1 MSRQKWKKIK
11 LTTFYFRQIT
21 HTNHST
27 LILLKLIF
35 SKMNYKKIIH
45 SFFYLIIC
53 SALHAQVNTEF
64 ANAIERKKLTKKL
77 TQQIEA
83 TLLLPLNDTTYQQF
97 EQAFWA
103 MELMQYKPKKM
114 EQVIIN
120 HLKIIAITPPQY
132 QRAFLELLYTN
143 YLFKFNKEI
152 ENIWQSLANPKVK
165 AMALEHLKASNI
177 ITITPIYTVDSAQLY
192 FYQKEKNNHLNGFK
206 EGDFLDHNFLT
217 NQLLVISFQHS
228 NRNNPGYLMI
238 RTQQHKWL
246 TNADGCIFKIPQLAR
261 SITNMPYYL
270 TNGNTPQGLY
280 KLNGFAISDNKF
292 IGPTTNLQMS
302 MPFEISNDSFFNFK
316 TTDTYLA
323 YQKLLYPFSANEHL
337 WQSFYAGKLGRS
349 EIIAHGTTI
358 NPQYYSKEKFYPNTP
373 SLGCLCSPEL
383 WNKKG
388 IRTYSAQ
395 QQWIDALQKAG
406 GGNRY
411 LLVVEID

>member
-1 MSRQKWKKIK
+1 
-11 LTTFYFRQIT
+11 
-21 HTNHST
+21 
-27 LILLKLIF
+27 
-35 SKMNYKKIIH
+35 MNYKKSIL

-53 SALHAQVNTEF
+53 STLLAQVNTEF
-64 ANAIERKKLTKKL
+64 ANTTERKKLTKKL
-77 TQQIEA
+77 TQQIEN
-83 TLLLPLNDTTYQQF
+83 TILLPLNESTYLQY

-103 MELMQYKPKKM
+103 MELMLYKPKKM
-114 EQVIIN
+114 EEVILN
-120 HLKIIAITPPQY
+120 QLKIITSTPPQY
-132 QRAFLELLYTN
+132 QRSFFEMLYTN

-152 ENIWQSLANPKVK
+152 ESVWQNLANPKVK
-165 AMALEHLKASNI
+165 AMALEYLKASNI
-177 ITITPIYTVDSAQLY
+177 FPSTPIYTVDSAQLF
-192 FYQKEKNNHLNGFK
+192 FYQKEKNNDIKNLK
-206 EGDFLDHNFLT
+206 EDDLLDRNFLT
-217 NQLLVISFQHS
+217 NQLVVISFQHS
-228 NRNNPGYLMI
+228 NRNIPGYLMI

-246 TNADGCIFKIPQLAR
+246 TNTNGSVFKVTQLAR

-316 TTDTYLA
+316 TNDPYLA
-323 YQKLLYPFSANEHL
+323 YKKLLYPFSADEHL

-349 EIIAHGTTI
+349 EVIAHGTTI
-358 NPQYYSKEKFYPNTP
+358 NPQYYKKEIYHPNTP

-395 QQWIDALQKAG
+395 QQWIDALQKTG
-406 GGNRY
+406 GGKGY

>member
-1 MSRQKWKKIK
+1 
-11 LTTFYFRQIT
+11 
-21 HTNHST
+21 
-27 LILLKLIF
+27 
-35 SKMNYKKIIH
+35 MNYKKIIH

-83 TLLLPLNDTTYQQF
+83 TILLPLNESTYQQY

-103 MELMQYKPKKM
+103 MELMLYKPKKM
-114 EQVIIN
+114 QKVIIN
-120 HLKIIAITPPQY
+120 QLKIITSTPPQY
-132 QRAFLELLYTN
+132 QRAFFEMLYTN

-152 ENIWQSLANPKVK
+152 ATLWQNLANPKVK
-165 AMALEHLKASNI
+165 AMALEYLKASNI
-177 ITITPIYTVDSAQLY
+177 LPSTPIYTVDSAQLF
-192 FYQKEKNNHLNGFK
+192 FYQKEKNKDLNNLK
-206 EGDFLDHNFLT
+206 EDDFLNSNFLT

-228 NRNNPGYLMI
+228 NRNIPGYLMI

-246 TNADGCIFKIPQLAR
+246 TNADGSVFKVPQLAR
-261 SITNMPYYL
+261 SITNLPYYL

-302 MPFEISNDSFFNFK
+302 MPFEISNDSFFNS
-316 TTDTYLA
+316 TISDAHLA
-323 YQKLLYPFSANEHL
+323 YKKLLYPFSENEHL
-337 WQSFYAGKLGRS
+337 WHSFYAGKLGRS

-358 NPQYYSKEKFYPNTP
+358 NQQYYKKEIYLPNTP

-388 IRTYSAQ
+388 TRTYSAQ

-406 GGNRY
+406 GGNGY